1 MYTAFFG
8 HSDITE
14 SSELRQLLDQTI
26 EQHICSLRTTEFLTG
41 GMGNF
46 DAIAENAVIRAKKQ
60 HPEIKLILVIPYL
73 TAKLEKQK
81 EYYEQR
87 YDMVL
92 YPNELRGVHPK
103 GAITKRNRWMVD
115 SSENIICCI
124 KRNIGGAWTA
134 VNYAGKKG
142 KNVTNL
148 ASGNIVTI
156 DFPAFD
162 GIYQGK
168 GVSYASD

>member
-124 KRNIGGAWTA
+124 NRNIGGAWTA

-148 ASGNIVTI
+148 AK
-156 DFPAFD
+156 AEMK
-162 GIYQGK
+162 Y
-168 GVSYASD
+168 SYD